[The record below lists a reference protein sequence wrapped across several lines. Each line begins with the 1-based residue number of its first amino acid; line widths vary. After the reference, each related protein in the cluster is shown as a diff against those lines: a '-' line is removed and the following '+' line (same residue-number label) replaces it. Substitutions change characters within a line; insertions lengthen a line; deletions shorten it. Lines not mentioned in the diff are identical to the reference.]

1 MAQVTFTNLAAGIGM
16 EPGETHHWWWNN
28 AGNDRV
34 WSFSVDPYA
43 IWDGAKWNPVK
54 AEITKVYEVHKYS
67 PGTAIGNPSEREIHV
82 MVKNTGNYELNYELF
97 MSSIRA

>member
-1 MAQVTFTNLAAGIGM
+1 
-16 EPGETHHWWWNN
+16 
-28 AGNDRV
+28 
-34 WSFSVDPYA
+34 
-43 IWDGAKWNPVK
+43 
-54 AEITKVYEVHKYS
+54 VYEVHKYS